1 MKFLYRDILISVFP
15 FIVHC
20 VNSALHVIMLLLNN
34 KFVAYDYLHSN
45 VHGNFR
51 LQVHIVIYIIS

>member
-1 MKFLYRDILISVFP
+1 MKFLYRDILILVFP

-34 KFVAYDYLHSN
+34 KFVAYDYLH
-45 VHGNFR
+45 R
-51 LQVHIVIYIIS
+51 LQVHIVIYIVL